1 MAPRSFSKVVCACNR
16 CIQFK
21 YYDETGAHS
30 GQLVGAGTRK
40 AHVSADARVA
50 LLARAANEE
59 EQPFDPSELTIDLP
73 EDDLEDLEDKTLPIA
88 VDEPHELDTDVP
100 AQLAPITEP
109 DQLLES
115 LAGLAV
121 VDDVIEYNCSRFHK
135 ATTYDKTHPAVLLIS
150 LKIALFYVT
159 ELSSLYTS
167 TCLLQLDCMLM
178 ELMIAQSLSS
188 PSSPKEIPF
197 EHKVVL
203 KSLPKCTQTVLHR
216 LAIDPDLTFFICCP
230 SCFATYPDGSTGPE
244 LCTNRVED
252 DSKKTSDLNR
262 TGEGNTSETPSFCDA
277 PLFKDFGCA
286 KPSPFRRLAIQDLF
300 SWLGRLFSR
309 KGIEAALDQ
318 TAIKSQSPYDALLD
332 QLDIQ
337 DSRIWKQF
345 VGANGEQFTANGGN
359 ITFGMFMDGINPH
372 GNRIAGKHV
381 SVTFMIMIC
390 YSLPVSLRYRSE
402 NIFLVGI
409 APGPKEPS
417 LEQVNWILQPVVEQL
432 KSLWNPGVHLSR
444 THQFPEGRTISAALL
459 PFFADL
465 PALRRSLGFA
475 GPTARKMCSYCLL
488 PKNEIENINIE
499 SWPLRDLD
507 EHRHWA
513 KKSRNSTTLK
523 EKKKILDDQ
532 GVRYSVL
539 LELPYW
545 NILEYHV
552 VDSMHNLLLGLLK
565 WHCQRLWQMDEKVDD
580 FGKDPEEEPEDQ
592 QVELAHQTIPTDDQ
606 AFRELLLDIQVDSS
620 EDERVPDIS
629 GEQWGGKWIPPD
641 DKTIFDGPMLKKI
654 NSFLKRVCIPTW
666 IKRAIP
672 VLGKASFGRLKADEW
687 RNLFTIQLPLILPH
701 LWNNGERSSQS
712 LLHNFAHLVSLV
724 TVALKR
730 AMNSNHIKNYCHH
743 LHSYIESCLTLF
755 PDVTLAPNHHMAF
768 HLADCL
774 ERFGPSRAWWSFS
787 MERLMAQVLK
797 NTGNNRIGQLEITY
811 LTNFG
816 RVSNLKALLQS
827 GNFPPSLEPF
837 IRQIRALYEPI
848 PFIRQAQVQTC
859 QTPLENEWFLHLVT
873 RLNELFPVED
883 HKWAA
888 SDDWHR
894 SKSQN
899 TLAPVNSRV
908 RVVSNF
914 KKGEEIYTSMKT
926 NKNNCVV
933 ALKPDAKL
941 KYGMIDRI
949 FLHSRTPPGLPLQT
963 DTWLALKPLH
973 PVPATN
979 NPFAQLD
986 KYAFDVT
993 LRTLQDDPIYIV
1005 HSDELLAHCAW
1016 LKYRPRELHPKIT
1029 SETYALVCLNR

>member
-197 EHKVVL
+197 EHKV
-203 KSLPKCTQTVLHR
+203 
-216 LAIDPDLTFFICCP
+216 
-230 SCFATYPDGSTGPE
+230 
-244 LCTNRVED
+244 
-252 DSKKTSDLNR
+252 
-262 TGEGNTSETPSFCDA
+262 
-277 PLFKDFGCA
+277 
-286 KPSPFRRLAIQDLF
+286 
-300 SWLGRLFSR
+300 
-309 KGIEAALDQ
+309 
-318 TAIKSQSPYDALLD
+318 
-332 QLDIQ
+332 
-337 DSRIWKQF
+337 
-345 VGANGEQFTANGGN
+345 
-359 ITFGMFMDGINPH
+359 
-372 GNRIAGKHV
+372 
-381 SVTFMIMIC
+381 
-390 YSLPVSLRYRSE
+390 
-402 NIFLVGI
+402 
-409 APGPKEPS
+409 
-417 LEQVNWILQPVVEQL
+417 
-432 KSLWNPGVHLSR
+432 
-444 THQFPEGRTISAALL
+444 
-459 PFFADL
+459 
-465 PALRRSLGFA
+465 
-475 GPTARKMCSYCLL
+475 
-488 PKNEIENINIE
+488 
-499 SWPLRDLD
+499 
-507 EHRHWA
+507 
-513 KKSRNSTTLK
+513 
-523 EKKKILDDQ
+523 
-532 GVRYSVL
+532 
-539 LELPYW
+539 
-545 NILEYHV
+545 
-552 VDSMHNLLLGLLK
+552 
-565 WHCQRLWQMDEKVDD
+565 DD

-620 EDERVPDIS
+620 EDER
-629 GEQWGGKWIPPD
+629 
-641 DKTIFDGPMLKKI
+641 
-654 NSFLKRVCIPTW
+654 
-666 IKRAIP
+666 
-672 VLGKASFGRLKADEW
+672 
-687 RNLFTIQLPLILPH
+687 
-701 LWNNGERSSQS
+701 
-712 LLHNFAHLVSLV
+712 
-724 TVALKR
+724 
-730 AMNSNHIKNYCHH
+730 
-743 LHSYIESCLTLF
+743 
-755 PDVTLAPNHHMAF
+755 
-768 HLADCL
+768 
-774 ERFGPSRAWWSFS
+774 
-787 MERLMAQVLK
+787 
-797 NTGNNRIGQLEITY
+797 QLEITY

-1029 SETYALVCLNR
+1029 SETYAWPEGSPFTRFGDFEAFLNWQSNVDRNEEIGNLVVESSLNSTPQHRPTPENTLVLSSETRPKASSISSR